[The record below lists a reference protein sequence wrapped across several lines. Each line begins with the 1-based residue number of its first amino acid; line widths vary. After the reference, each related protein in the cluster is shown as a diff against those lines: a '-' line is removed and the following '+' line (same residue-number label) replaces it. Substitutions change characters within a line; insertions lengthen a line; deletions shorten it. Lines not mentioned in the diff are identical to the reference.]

1 MHVAVS
7 QSMFVLRS
15 FVFLSKKGII
25 FFLIDF
31 LDVHMGISFLDVIN
45 INLSDRQEV

>member
-1 MHVAVS
+1 MHFAVS
-7 QSMFVLRS
+7 QSMLVLLS
-15 FVFLSKKGII
+15 WDFLSKKGNIL
-25 FFLIDF
+25 FLIDF